1 MNALSITMATGMHE
15 RARPLAEGRIDA
27 EGLELTTIMLKN
39 NGARHERFLAG
50 EFEAAELSFA
60 LYLRTWSRQT
70 EYEAI
75 PVFLNRQFRHGAIFI
90 NADAGIRVPK
100 DVEGKRVGVMSWFN
114 TAALWARGVLQ
125 YEYGV
130 DLAKVRWVSAEAGE
144 SAKVNLPAGIGMT
157 DAPGPLVEML
167 LGGEIDALITPR
179 TIARDYRPKVMRL
192 FPNFREVESEYFRRT
207 GVYPMSHVL
216 VVRKPLLD
224 RHPWLAKSLFGAA
237 ERAKE
242 AAIEYADDPEHSLLS
257 WFGAQWEEELDLFG
271 PGAGP
276 YGIEANRKT
285 LETIIAYGGG
295 SGLLAGKPT
304 IEELFHPSARAL

>member
-1 MNALSITMATGMHE
+1 MNELSITMATGMHE

-27 EGLELTTIMLKN
+27 DGLKLTTIMLKN

-50 EFEAAELSFA
+50 EFDAAELSFG
-60 LYLRTWSRQT
+60 LYLQTWSRQT

-90 NADAGIRVPK
+90 NASAGIRAPK
-100 DVEGKRVGVMSWFN
+100 DIEGKRVGVMSWFN

-125 YEYGV
+125 HEYGV
-130 DLAKVRWVSAEAGE
+130 DLAKVRWVSGEAGE
-144 SAKVNLPAGIGMT
+144 SAKASLPAGIVMT
-157 DAPGPLVEML
+157 DAPAPLVEML
-167 LGGEIDALITPR
+167 LGGEIDALVTPR
-179 TIARDYRPKVMRL
+179 TIARDHRPKIVRL
-192 FPNFREVESEYFRRT
+192 FPNFREVEAEYFRKT

-224 RHPWLAKSLFGAA
+224 RHTWLAKSLFGAA
-237 ERAKE
+237 ERAKD

-271 PGAGP
+271 PAAGP

-285 LETIIAYGGG
+285 LETIVTYGEG
-295 SGLLAGKPT
+295 SGLLARKPT
-304 IEELFHPSARAL
+304 IEQLFHPSAREL